1 MPPPAAAG
9 RGLIQQKIQQLQPR
23 STSPQKRR
31 RRLSGETETGMEVVK
46 DMIERQMAEFAKLRD
61 EFQQIANSMRTELGS
76 LKVRITDLE
85 EHTNRKDEEL
95 EKMGRRLEASEKAC
109 DELWEQV
116 HANEVINRLPTLIFS
131 GPAVVNSA
139 PPKPRPGAGS
149 PQAGT
154 PAGQGR
160 SPAAGADPRS
170 PAGGGEGSAGS
181 ADRTEQER
189 AGEELADSQPRPA
202 DSYVGAV
209 AAGLPAGPAG
219 AGQERG
225 PAADQRPTREQED
238 VEATLIA
245 LLNSV
250 FPDLNVRPGDI
261 DRAHRTRGKI
271 WCRFVK
277 SGSGSVR
284 DRLYNGRLGLRNIKG
299 GDKLYISESLT
310 RYRQEIFTECLALKK
325 QGKIYTVFTR
335 YGSVY
340 VKEKRH
346 GYSVRVDDW
355 GALRGLKL

>member
-1 MPPPAAAG
+1 MAPPAAAG

-31 RRLSGETETGMEVVK
+31 RRLSGETETGIEMVK

-149 PQAGT
+149 A

-170 PAGGGEGSAGS
+170 PAGGGEGSDGS

-209 AAGLPAGPAG
+209 AAGLPARPDS
-219 AGQERG
+219 AGQEQG
-225 PAADQRPTREQED
+225 PAAADQQPTRQQED

-245 LLNSV
+245 LTNSV
-250 FPDLNVRPGDI
+250 FPDLRPG
-261 DRAHRTRGKI
+261 
-271 WCRFVK
+271 
-277 SGSGSVR
+277 
-284 DRLYNGRLGLRNIKG
+284 
-299 GDKLYISESLT
+299 
-310 RYRQEIFTECLALKK
+310 
-325 QGKIYTVFTR
+325 
-335 YGSVY
+335 
-340 VKEKRH
+340 
-346 GYSVRVDDW
+346 
-355 GALRGLKL
+355 